1 MSAFL
6 HSLSLGLRGFI
17 IAAFRASPASA
28 MRLCLD
34 RGDARVLRA
43 GIVGL
48 PNVGKSTLFNAL
60 TASYQAESANYP
72 FCTIEPNVGIVK
84 VPDARLLKLQE
95 LVNPQ
100 QVIPAV
106 FEFVDIA
113 GLVRGASKGEGLGNQ
128 FLAHIREV
136 DAIVHVVRCFEDENI
151 THVDGRVDP
160 VRDLE
165 TIHIELAMADFASIQ
180 KRLERLQKQK
190 KQGDKRALIECD
202 IYEKILPFI
211 ENAQAV
217 DLSLLSDEERELL
230 PQLQLLSTKPLLYA
244 ANVKEEQLQDPDAN
258 PHVANLKKHAAEENR
273 PVVVISAQIEAELAA
288 LDPEERQS
296 YLETLGVKDSGV
308 NNLIRAAFDLLG
320 LVTYFTAG
328 EKEVR
333 AWPFEKGST
342 APQCAG
348 IIHTDFERGFIKA
361 EVISYNDYVSSGSEK
376 HAKEKGLMRLEG
388 KAYIMQDGDVVHFL
402 FNV

>member
-1 MSAFL
+1 ML
-6 HSLSLGLRGFI
+6 K
-17 IAAFRASPASA
+17 
-28 MRLCLD
+28 
-34 RGDARVLRA
+34 A

-72 FCTIEPNVGIVK
+72 FCTIEPNTGIVK
-84 VPDARLLKLQE
+84 VPDSRLEKLRS

-100 QVIPAV
+100 QVIPGV

-128 FLAHIREV
+128 FLSHIREV

-151 THVDGRVDP
+151 THVDGAVDP
-160 VRDLE
+160 IRDVE
-165 TIHIELAMADFASIQ
+165 TIHIELAMADQSSIA
-180 KRLERLQKQK
+180 KRMERLVKQK
-190 KQGDKRALIECD
+190 KNADKRSLMEIS
-202 IYEKILPFI
+202 IFEKISPFI
-211 ENAQAV
+211 DNVQAV
-217 DLSLLSDEERELL
+217 DMSVLSEEEVEIL

-244 ANVKEEQLQDPDAN
+244 ANVKEEELADPDKN
-258 PHVANLKKHAAEENR
+258 KFVAALKAKAAEENR
-273 PVVVISAQIEAELAA
+273 PVVVISAQIEAELSA
-288 LDPEERQS
+288 LDVEERTS
-296 YLETLGVKDSGV
+296 YLESLGVQDSGV
-308 NNLIRAAFDLLG
+308 NTLIREAFKLLG
-320 LVTYFTAG
+320 LQTYFTAG

-333 AWPFEKGST
+333 AWPFEKGFT

-361 EVISYNDYVSSGSEK
+361 EVISYKDYVTCGTEK
-376 HAKEKGLMRLEG
+376 VAKEKGLMRLEG
-388 KAYIMQDGDVVHFL
+388 KDYVMADGDVVHFR

>member
-1 MSAFL
+1 ML
-6 HSLSLGLRGFI
+6 K
-17 IAAFRASPASA
+17 
-28 MRLCLD
+28 
-34 RGDARVLRA
+34 A

-84 VPDARLLKLQE
+84 VPDTRLDKLTRM
-95 LVNPQ
+95 VNPQ
-100 QVIPAV
+100 QTIPAA

-136 DAIVHVVRCFEDENI
+136 DAIVHVVRCFDDENI
-151 THVDGRVDP
+151 THVDGQINP

-165 TIHIELAMADFASIQ
+165 TITIELCMSDFASIT

-190 KQGDKRALIECD
+190 RTGDKRAVLECS
-202 IYEKILPFI
+202 IFEKILPQI

-217 DLSLLSDEERELL
+217 DMSLLTDDEKEIV

-244 ANVKEEQLQDPDAN
+244 ANVKEEQLGNPDSN
-258 PHVANLKKHAAEENR
+258 PYIQELRKRAAEENR
-273 PVVVISAQIEAELAA
+273 AVVIISAQIEAELAA
-288 LDPEERQS
+288 LEAEERQS

-308 NNLIRAAFDLLG
+308 NNLIRAAFEQLG

-333 AWPFEKGST
+333 AWPFERGFT

-361 EVISYNDYVSSGSEK
+361 EVISYNDYVNCGTEK
-376 HAKEKGLMRLEG
+376 VCKEKGLMRLEG
-388 KAYIMQDGDVVHFL
+388 KSYVMQDGDVVHFL